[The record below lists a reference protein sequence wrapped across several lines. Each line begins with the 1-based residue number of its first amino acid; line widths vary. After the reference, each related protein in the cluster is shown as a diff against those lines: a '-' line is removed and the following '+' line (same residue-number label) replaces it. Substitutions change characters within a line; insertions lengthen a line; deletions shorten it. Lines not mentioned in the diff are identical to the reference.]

1 MFSTNLILAGIL
13 AAGLA
18 SADVPLFAHHDATY
32 SLAGPVGVSSTRNLR
47 AMPKPTAVD
56 GTTWSPH
63 TYEAEPHVKP
73 TPTYQAKPHVMSTPT
88 YQTEPTYQM
97 MPNFDTA
104 GSPSPSSQ
112 CNNIGGDGGAPVENG
127 AQLLDLDVIVSI
139 GADSVRACCN
149 ACANTNLCIAFN
161 FQPLLV
167 TNVCVLARSRD
178 GIVGGQPGS
187 PVTSNG
193 LLNLDAIV
201 NL

>member
-18 SADVPLFAHHDATY
+18 SADVPLSAQHDATL
-32 SLAGPVGVSSTRNLR
+32 SLTEPVGVSSTRNLR
-47 AMPKPTAVD
+47 AMMKPTAMD
-56 GTTWSPH
+56 GTNWSPH
-63 TYEAEPHVKP
+63 TYQTEPHV
-73 TPTYQAKPHVMSTPT
+73 TSTPT
-88 YQTEPTYQM
+88 YHM
-97 MPNFDTA
+97 MPNANTA
-104 GSPSPSSQ
+104 GSPSSDFQ
-112 CNNIGGDGGAPVENG
+112 CNNIGGDGGAQAENG

-139 GADSVRACCN
+139 GADSVQACCN

-167 TNVCVLARSRD
+167 TNACVLARSRD
-178 GIVGGQPGS
+178 GTVGGQPGN
-187 PVTSNG
+187 PVASNG

>member
-32 SLAGPVGVSSTRNLR
+32 SLAGPVGVSSTRGASR
-47 AMPKPTAVD
+47 QVD
-56 GTTWSPH
+56 TDVPDG
-63 TYEAEPHVKP
+63 A
-73 TPTYQAKPHVMSTPT
+73 PT

-104 GSPSPSSQ
+104 GSPSPASQ

>member
-63 TYEAEPHVKP
+63 TYEAEPH
-73 TPTYQAKPHVMSTPT
+73 
-88 YQTEPTYQM
+88 TEPTYQM

-104 GSPSPSSQ
+104 GSPSPASQ

-187 PVTSNG
+187 PVASNG

>member
-18 SADVPLFAHHDATY
+18 SADVPLFAQHDATY

-63 TYEAEPHVKP
+63 TYQSEPHVK
-73 TPTYQAKPHVMSTPT
+73 STPT
-88 YQTEPTYQM
+88 YQTEH
-97 MPNFDTA
+97 D
-104 GSPSPSSQ
+104 

>member
-18 SADVPLFAHHDATY
+18 SADVPLFAHNDATY
-32 SLAGPVGVSSTRNLR
+32 SLAEPVGVSTTRNLR

-63 TYEAEPHVKP
+63 TYQAEPHVKS
-73 TPTYQAKPHVMSTPT
+73 TPTYQTEQT

-104 GSPSPSSQ
+104 GSPSPASQ

-139 GADSVRACCN
+139 GAESVRACCN